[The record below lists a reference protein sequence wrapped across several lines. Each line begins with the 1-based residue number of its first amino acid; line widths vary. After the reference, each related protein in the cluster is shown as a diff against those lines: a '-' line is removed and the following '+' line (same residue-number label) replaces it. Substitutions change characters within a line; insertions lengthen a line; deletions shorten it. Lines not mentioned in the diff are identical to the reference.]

1 MKLTEIGE
9 FGFIERFAHRFE
21 DLLTPNAMGIGDD
34 CAILPAGDDFDL
46 VFTTD
51 MLVEDIHF
59 LRDKI
64 SPLDLGH
71 KSLAVNLS
79 DVAAMGAEPVG
90 SFLSIAIPN
99 TIDVEYLDSLMEGYH
114 QLSEKYKLPLMGG
127 DTTRSPHKLVLNI
140 SVVGKVAKGRAKLR
154 KAAMVGDV
162 VAVTGTLGDSAA
174 GLYALMNDYKK
185 DETVQWLI
193 DRHHR
198 PEAHVSEGIW
208 LGNRPEVH
216 AMMDVSDGI
225 ASDLMHILRA
235 SGKSA
240 TIKMEQLPLSGQL
253 RRMTESH
260 HLNSYELATSGGED
274 YCLLLTVAADAFEQ
288 TTGNFLQAFGRP
300 LHAIGKVEAGEPSIL
315 WTLNDTVTEKPKGGF
330 NHFSG

>member
-1 MKLTEIGE
+1 
-9 FGFIERFAHRFE
+9 
-21 DLLTPNAMGIGDD
+21 MGIGDD

-127 DTTRSPHKLVLNI
+127 DTTRSPYKLVLNI
-140 SVVGKVAKGRAKLR
+140 SVVGKIAKGRAKLR

-162 VAVTGTLGDSAA
+162 VAVTGSLGDSAA
-174 GLYALMNDYKK
+174 GLHALMNDFKI
-185 DETVQWLI
+185 DETVKWLI

-253 RRMTESH
+253 LRMTESH

-274 YCLLLTVAADAFEQ
+274 YCLLLTVAADTFEQ
-288 TTGNFLQAFGRP
+288 TAGNFQQSFGRP
-300 LHAIGKVEAGEPSIL
+300 LHAIGRIEAGEPSIQ
-315 WTLNDTVTEKPKGGF
+315 WTLNGTATDNPKGGF